1 MAERPRRSAAGPTR
15 LLLIRHGETAWNAE
29 HRIQGQLD
37 IPLSAR
43 GVWQAARL
51 AERLSREPLDGL
63 YVSDLARATLTARPL
78 ADALGIT
85 PTLEPRLRERSFGI
99 FEGFTIEQ
107 IATRWPEAFVA
118 WRGRDPAWAMDQGE
132 SGQQFIDRVLA
143 ALADAVQFHPG
154 RTIAVVAHGGTLDV
168 AYRNAQQLSWDAP
181 RKHMMINAAINRM
194 RGRLAPSPANGASAA
209 LELELLDWGD
219 VAHLTDDTPAR
230 DDSHA

>member
-1 MAERPRRSAAGPTR
+1 LAERRQRAADKPTR

-43 GVWQAARL
+43 GVWQANRL
-51 AERLSREPLDGL
+51 ATRLAQEPIDALL
-63 YVSDLARATLTARPL
+63 VSDLARATLTARPL
-78 ADALGIT
+78 GDALGLE

-99 FEGFTIEQ
+99 FEGFTVEQ

-118 WRGRDPAWAMDQGE
+118 WRGRDPAWAMDDGE
-132 SGQQFIDRVLA
+132 SGQQFIERVLA
-143 ALADAVQFHPG
+143 ALADAVQAHG
-154 RTIAVVAHGGTLDV
+154 GKTVALVAHGGTLDV
-168 AYRNAQQLSWDAP
+168 AYRASQRLAWDAP

-194 RGRLAPSPANGASAA
+194 HARVKP
-209 LELELLDWGD
+209 LELELVEWGD
-219 VAHLTDDTPAR
+219 IAHLADDAAPR